1 MHELRF
7 LEMAK
12 MGEWDLCFLVLTTVL
27 LNQRSDSSRPQ
38 VLDRDESLPLI
49 KRAFDLGINFFGIL
63 YRIIC

>member
-1 MHELRF
+1 
-7 LEMAK
+7 MAK
-12 MGEWDLCFLVLTTVL
+12 MGEWDLCFPVLKIL
-27 LNQRSDSSRPQ
+27 LNQGSDLSRPQ